1 MNQDQGCRTYN
12 DERPKSPI
20 EKRQSNLNSFLQFRE
35 KKEKPEILFTS
46 FWRKKRN
53 LKTKIFSTFERRK
66 REMDIIFSG
75 FKKRKRK

>member
-46 FWRKKRN
+46 FESRASEWQYVAVYDIRGAIFISDAVILRWRVV
-53 LKTKIFSTFERRK
+53 
-66 REMDIIFSG
+66 
-75 FKKRKRK
+75 